1 MEGNRTVNPVIR
13 RATPEDI
20 PLIRELAGVCFRDTY
35 RRIPE
40 QMEYMMDWMYSEHS
54 LQKQM
59 EQDGH
64 IYFIT
69 SLEGVPCAYFS
80 VQPLGL
86 QDDGAYL
93 FEFQKMYLLPAYKGK
108 GIGRHMVEHVFQ
120 FVRDAALPHRT
131 ACQPLQPDRELPQ
144 THGILHSPGGR
155 FPHRERLLYERL
167 HHGYL
172 LLSSRTYQI
181 DRTVNALISS
191 GSMGLSILT
200 ALLMG
205 T

>member
-1 MEGNRTVNPVIR
+1 MEGNRTVDPVIR

-35 RRIPE
+35 RRILSPD

-120 FVRDAALPHRT
+120 FVRDAACGWPCRIELHVNRYNS
-131 ACQPLQPDRELPQ
+131 AVGFYRSLGMDILRE
-144 THGILHSPGGR
+144 GD
-155 FPHRERLLYERL
+155 FPIG
-167 HHGYL
+167 HGY
-172 LLSSRTYQI
+172 YMNDYI
-181 DRTVNALISS
+181 
-191 GSMGLSILT
+191 MGT
-200 ALLMG
+200 AL
-205 T
+205 